1 MYKDEITIRVRYAE
15 TDQMGFVYYGKYAEY
30 FEVARVESLRN
41 LGVNYKQL
49 ESKGIWL
56 PVLNYSIDFIKPA
69 TYDDELLIVTTIPV
83 LPAARILFTYE
94 CRNNKDELICKAKTE
109 LVFLDASSKRPMRC
123 PMEIQQKLSG
133 YFA

>member
-41 LGVNYKQL
+41 LGVNYKEL

-83 LPAARILFTYE
+83 LPAAHIQFTYE
-94 CRNNKDELICKAKTE
+94 CRNNKDEQICKAKTE

>member
-41 LGVNYKQL
+41 LGVNYKEL

>member
-1 MYKDEITIRVRYAE
+1 
-15 TDQMGFVYYGKYAEY
+15 MGFVYYGKYAEY

-41 LGVNYKQL
+41 LGVNYKEL

-83 LPAARILFTYE
+83 LPAARIQFTYE
-94 CRNNKDELICKAKTE
+94 CRNNKDEQICKAKTE